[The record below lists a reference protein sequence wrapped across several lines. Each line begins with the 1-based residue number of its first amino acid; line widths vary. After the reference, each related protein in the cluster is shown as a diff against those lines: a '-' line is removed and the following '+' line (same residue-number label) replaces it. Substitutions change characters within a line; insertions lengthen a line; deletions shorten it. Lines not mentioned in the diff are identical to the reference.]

1 MEIIGFENY
10 MIHRDGRVYN
20 QKYDRF
26 LKHYD
31 SGSGYLQVGL
41 WKDSRRKQMKIH
53 RLIGNAYIENPE
65 NKPCIDHIDRNP
77 QNNNIENLRWV
88 TTSENNR
95 NRSVYGA
102 IPFRGVSKNKN
113 KFQAMIRLDG
123 KLKHLGTYNTP
134 EKASEVYNTYCINN
148 GITLY

>member
-1 MEIIGFENY
+1 MEIKGFENY
-10 MIHRDGRVYN
+10 LIYEDGLVYN

-26 LKHYD
+26 LKHYE
-31 SGSGYLQVGL
+31 SGKGYLQVGL
-41 WKDSRRKQMKIH
+41 HKDGKRQQMKIH
-53 RLIGNAYIENPE
+53 RLVGNAYIENPD

-95 NRSVYGA
+95 NRSAYGA
-102 IPFRGVSKNKN
+102 IPFRGVCKKKN

-123 KLKHLGTYNTP
+123 KLKHLGYYATA
-134 EKASEVYNTYCINN
+134 ELASEVYNNYCIDN